1 MVWNAVIFGPGESF
15 SLVSDH
21 AAKVTTAPIPMLFS
35 FRRVLTL
42 L

>member
-15 SLVSDH
+15 SFVSDH
-21 AAKVTTAPIPMLFS
+21 AAKVATAAILTLVS
-35 FRRVLTL
+35 FGRMLTL